1 MAATQGFVNLYK
13 AKQAI
18 NVINENLSRSHQ
30 RSVDFEKLEQNGV
43 VARNDLMRVK
53 LQESN
58 VKLSLA
64 DAKKNVNVLN
74 YNLGVLL
81 GLAEG
86 TEIDPEIGGDE
97 TQEFVNEQNLQ
108 EQSLQQRQEYKI
120 LSEQEKVGK
129 ANVEIAKAA
138 YYPTVSLTAGYINAW
153 MPNILQINHMTMAG
167 LSLSYDLAN
176 LYKNKATVQTAKL
189 QQVEIQE
196 NRKALNDKVKT
207 DIHNAF
213 EDYQLQNEKIKVYEE
228 AVGQAN
234 ESYKVVKNKFD
245 NGLATTTDLLTADV
259 EQLQAQLNLVYGKAD
274 KNGLTSIY

>member
-1 MAATQGFVNLYK
+1 MTTKILLLAAFSAAGLEFAQNTVSSPGKDDKQDIALAATQGFVNLYK

-58 VKLSLA
+58 S
-64 DAKKNVNVLN
+64 
-74 YNLGVLL
+74 L

-189 QQVEIQE
+189 QQVR
-196 NRKALNDKVKT
+196 NSRKNKKALTDK
-207 DIHNAF
+207 
-213 EDYQLQNEKIKVYEE
+213 
-228 AVGQAN
+228 
-234 ESYKVVKNKFD
+234 
-245 NGLATTTDLLTADV
+245 
-259 EQLQAQLNLVYGKAD
+259 
-274 KNGLTSIY
+274 